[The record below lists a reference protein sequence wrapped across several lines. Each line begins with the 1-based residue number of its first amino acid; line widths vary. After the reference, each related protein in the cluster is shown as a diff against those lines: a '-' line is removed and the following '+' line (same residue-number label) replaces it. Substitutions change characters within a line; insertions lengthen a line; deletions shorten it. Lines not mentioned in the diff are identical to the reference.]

1 MSAFIKITNG
11 KYRTFTVHNKVL
23 QLVADYNEKGG
34 YVTVVADDSFGDFAD
49 KQIRVKVASMEDI
62 VPANASEAFT
72 PEVDSNLPSAEKHD
86 AEYDATRLEEIAERF
101 EILEDMT
108 EAAIEGTVRAMI
120 VVGPPGVGKS
130 FGVERTLEKAAMFDK
145 IANMTPRFEVV
156 KGAMSPIGLYC
167 KLFQYADAGNVL
179 VFDDCDSVL
188 MDDLSLNILKAALD
202 SSKKR
207 IICWN
212 TDSSMLR
219 REGVPD
225 RFEFKGSAIFITN
238 IKFEHVRSA
247 KLKDH
252 LSALE
257 SRCHYLDLTLDSA
270 YDKMLRIKQIMR
282 DGMLNSYNFSE
293 AENKMIYDYVETNQD
308 RLRELSLRTV
318 IKVADLCKMTGV
330 DGKWK
335 SLAETTVM
343 KRSF

>member
-11 KYRTFTVHNKVL
+11 KYRNFTVDNKVL

-34 YVTVVADDSFGDFAD
+34 YVTVVADDSFGEFAN
-49 KQIRVKVASMEDI
+49 KNIRVKVKSMEDI
-62 VPANASEAFT
+62 VPANAGEAFNT
-72 PEVDSNLPSAEKHD
+72 DAPAPVVHD
-86 AEYDATRLEEIAERF
+86 AEYDEKRLEEIAERF

-120 VVGPPGVGKS
+120 VTGPPGVGKS
-130 FGVERTLEKAAMFDK
+130 FGIERTLEKAAMFDK
-145 IANMTPRFEVV
+145 IANMAPRFEVV

-167 KLFQYADAGNVL
+167 KLHQFSDAGNVL

-188 MDDLSLNILKAALD
+188 MDDLALNILKAALD

-212 TDSSMLR
+212 TDSAMLR

-225 RFEFKGSAIFITN
+225 RFEFKGSVIFVTN
-238 IKFEHVRSA
+238 IKFDNVRSA

-282 DGMLNSYNFSE
+282 DGMLKSYNFSD
-293 AENKMIYDYVETNQD
+293 AEHKTIYDYIETNQD

-318 IKVADLCKMTGV
+318 IKVADLCKMTGI

-335 SLAETTVM
+335 RLAETTVM